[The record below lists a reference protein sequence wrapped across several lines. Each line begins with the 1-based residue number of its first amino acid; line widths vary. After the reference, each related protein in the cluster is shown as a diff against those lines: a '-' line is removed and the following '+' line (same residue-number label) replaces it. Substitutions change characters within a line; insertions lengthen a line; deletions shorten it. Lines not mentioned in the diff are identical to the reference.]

1 MILHMIIQE
10 NRKGGKIMRKLLDRA
25 KYVVSGEE
33 GASNVEII
41 VWISVV
47 LVIATVLF
55 LFRDSINDFIMKA
68 IKKIDSFEVDTNKY
82 NRP

>member
-1 MILHMIIQE
+1 
-10 NRKGGKIMRKLLDRA
+10 MRKLLDRA

-47 LVIATVLF
+47 LVLATVLF
-55 LFRDSINDFIMKA
+55 LFRESIENFINKA
-68 IKKIDSFEVDTNKY
+68 INRIDSFKVE
-82 NRP
+82 

>member
-1 MILHMIIQE
+1 MIIQE
-10 NRKGGKIMRKLLDRA
+10 NRKGGKTMRKLLDRA

-47 LVIATVLF
+47 LVLATTLF
-55 LFRDSINDFIMKA
+55 LFRDSIKGFIEKA
-68 IKKIDSFEVDTNKY
+68 INRIDSFKVE
-82 NRP
+82 